1 MEDSMRKKTRPAS
14 AFSFLAMIFL
24 ALILTYSQPSHAAAP
39 IEGAQALI
47 QSLSDEATALL
58 NNPNAPAE
66 KRVEVFRDL
75 LRKYFASSAIGKW
88 VLGRYWRQ
96 ATDAE
101 RADYLLLFEDYIVYG
116 YVKRFGGYAGEK
128 LKIIR
133 TANTDANTVTV
144 FSEFVRPGG
153 EKPIMVDW
161 RVGSDA
167 DRFMIT
173 DVVVEGTSLSQTLRS
188 DFASTIHQGGGNVES
203 LLVVLRNKVAQL
215 KTDLGISS

>member
-1 MEDSMRKKTRPAS
+1 MV
-14 AFSFLAMIFL
+14 
-24 ALILTYSQPSHAAAP
+24 
-39 IEGAQALI
+39 

-58 NNPNAPAE
+58 NEPNATAE
-66 KRVEVFRDL
+66 KRVEAFRGL

-101 RADYLLLFEDYIVYG
+101 RSEYLRLFEDYIVYG
-116 YVKRFGGYAGEK
+116 YVKRFGAYSGEK
-128 LKIIR
+128 LSIVR
-133 TANTDANTVTV
+133 AANNDKTSVTV

-161 RVGSDA
+161 RVGHDA
-167 DRFMIT
+167 DTFKIT

-203 LLVVLRNKVAQL
+203 LLVVLREKVAQL